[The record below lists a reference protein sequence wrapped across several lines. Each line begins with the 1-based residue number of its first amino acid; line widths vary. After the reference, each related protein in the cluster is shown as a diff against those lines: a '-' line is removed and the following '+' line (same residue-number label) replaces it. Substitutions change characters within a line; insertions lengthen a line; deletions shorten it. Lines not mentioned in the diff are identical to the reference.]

1 MITVGH
7 EIIRILNESSV
18 YLLLG
23 FSLAGLLHVLMQ
35 KFPGATAALTGR
47 GKRLVF
53 LASLIG
59 LPMPLCSCGV
69 LPAALALRKNGA
81 SKGATASFLVSV
93 PETDIVSILLTLALM
108 GPLMAIFRPAAALV
122 TAVSAG
128 LLVNWIDNRT
138 RAPRPASQPAVGD
151 CCHPE
156 PPPPAE
162 PGKPS
167 QTISSCC
174 AQEPAEPSSHKSDEP
189 DTSSKPKERGRAA
202 SRELSTS
209 RERGRAASRE
219 LSTSRERGWIA
230 RAAHFGF
237 VEIFDDV
244 ILQLIIGFVMAGV
257 IVTWLPALELQ
268 NLVGDSP
275 LLYLIMLVVGVP
287 VYVCATAS
295 TPLAA
300 GLIAGGISP
309 GAAMVFLLAGP
320 ATNIAGLLVLHK
332 QFGGH
337 VLAGYLVAIAVCSVF
352 AGALLDRI
360 IGPGFTLP
368 VAETINVHH
377 TTAAYQIACT
387 VVLVAVTT
395 QSIVRTRL
403 LPLFSRRM

>member
-1 MITVGH
+1 MITVGN

-35 KFPGATAALTGR
+35 RFPRATAALTGK
-47 GKRLVF
+47 GKRPVF

-69 LPAALALRKNGA
+69 LPAALALRRNGA

-122 TAVSAG
+122 TAIAAG
-128 LLVNWIDNRT
+128 LLVNWIDSRT
-138 RAPRPASQPAVGD
+138 KTPAPVPQETAPSATTTPSCCSSEPA
-151 CCHPE
+151 
-156 PPPPAE
+156 PP
-162 PGKPS
+162 
-167 QTISSCC
+167 SSCC
-174 AQEPAEPSSHKSDEP
+174 NNETANNEHSELPARQK
-189 DTSSKPKERGRAA
+189 
-202 SRELSTS
+202 
-209 RERGRAASRE
+209 
-219 LSTSRERGWIA
+219 GWVW

-244 ILQLIIGFVMAGV
+244 ILQLIFGFILAGV

-275 LLYLIMLVVGVP
+275 LLYLVMLVVGVP

-320 ATNIAGLLVLHK
+320 ATNIAGLLVLQK
-332 QFGGH
+332 QFGGR
-337 VLAGYLVAIAVCSVF
+337 VLTGYLVAIAVCSVF
-352 AGALLDRI
+352 AGALLDRL

-368 VAETINVHH
+368 VTETTHVHH
-377 TTAAYQIACT
+377 STAVYQIACT
-387 VVLVAVTT
+387 VVLVALATF
-395 QSIVRTRL
+395 SIVKTRL
-403 LPLFSRRM
+403 LPLFKRRM

>member
-7 EIIRILNESSV
+7 EIVRILNESSV

-35 KFPGATAALTGR
+35 RFPRATASLTGR
-47 GKRLVF
+47 GKRPVV

-108 GPLMAIFRPAAALV
+108 GPLMAVFRPAAALV
-122 TAVSAG
+122 TAIAAG
-128 LLVNWIDNRT
+128 LLVNWIDSRVT
-138 RAPRPASQPAVGD
+138 SRAPAPVEAAGG
-151 CCHPE
+151 CCHREPE
-156 PPPPAE
+156 PE
-162 PGKPS
+162 
-167 QTISSCC
+167 TRSCC
-174 AQEPAEPSSHKSDEP
+174 SSEPETESCHDTDPAGTAETPRS
-189 DTSSKPKERGRAA
+189 
-202 SRELSTS
+202 
-209 RERGRAASRE
+209 
-219 LSTSRERGWIA
+219 WIW

-244 ILQLIIGFVMAGV
+244 ILQLAIGFMLAGA
-257 IVTWLPALELQ
+257 IVTWLPALDLQ

-275 LLYLIMLVVGVP
+275 FLYLVMLVVGVP

-332 QFGGH
+332 QFGARVLSGYLAAIALCS
-337 VLAGYLVAIAVCSVF
+337 VLAGIVLDSLV
-352 AGALLDRI
+352 GTD
-360 IGPGFTLP
+360 FTLP
-368 VAETINVHH
+368 VAATSHVHH
-377 TTAAYQIACT
+377 TTAPYQLACT
-387 VVLVAVTT
+387 AVLLVLAG
-395 QSIVRTRL
+395 QSIVRTRV
-403 LPLFSRRM
+403 LPLFSRRV

>member
-1 MITVGH
+1 MITIGH

-35 KFPGATAALTGR
+35 RFPGATAALTGK
-47 GKRLVF
+47 GKRPVF

-122 TAVSAG
+122 TAIAAG
-128 LLVNWIDNRT
+128 LLVNWIDNRK
-138 RAPRPASQPAVGD
+138 RATGTAAASTATTTPSTKSTVG
-151 CCHPE
+151 CCHE
-156 PPPPAE
+156 PSPAPAE
-162 PGKPS
+162 PVA
-167 QTISSCC
+167 SCC
-174 AQEPAEPSSHKSDEP
+174 GEKSTESSQMDEPSCHCEDGSASEKPRQKS
-189 DTSSKPKERGRAA
+189 
-202 SRELSTS
+202 
-209 RERGRAASRE
+209 
-219 LSTSRERGWIA
+219 WIT

-244 ILQLIIGFVMAGV
+244 ILQLIFGFILAGV
-257 IVTWLPALELQ
+257 IVTLLPALELQ

-275 LLYLIMLVVGVP
+275 LLYLVMLVVGVP

-320 ATNIAGLLVLHK
+320 ATNIAGLLVLQK
-332 QFGGH
+332 QFGGR
-337 VLAGYLVAIAVCSVF
+337 VLTGYLVAIAVCSVF
-352 AGALLDRI
+352 AGALLDRL

-368 VAETINVHH
+368 VTETTHVHH
-377 TTAAYQIACT
+377 NTAAYQIACT
-387 VVLVAVTT
+387 VVLAALAT
-395 QSIVRTRL
+395 QSLVKTRL
-403 LPLFSRRM
+403 LPLFSRQV